1 MKKLITKN
9 NLIRL
14 IYIFCFY
21 MFCWIDQICGSRNG
35 RIQMV
40 AVNSIGFFV
49 AIIIFSNFKLK
60 DFLKWEYLVW
70 LIICLIGT
78 PIQIRWGMSNY
89 NYPGQWTTAILEG
102 AVYGFII
109 IRLVKYYYGEK
120 HKIYEHFDK
129 WALIMIGAIFV
140 LMVISR
146 NESIWYVYYFMVFG
160 SLMLTPMTA
169 ERHEIL
175 SDSMSTGVIFGYI
188 MIQGHAFVFRP
199 YDIVRYNGFYTN
211 PNINSLL
218 YVAGFVAIL
227 CKIYKLKSKNSKLVW
242 RLLMYAFAGLTV
254 GFAVY
259 TGCRTALLTI
269 AVVYFAFMIKY
280 VSMIPK
286 KKINRIMALSVLMV
300 AMIVAMIYPAYC
312 AIRYIPPVFHH
323 PVWLDGDTYSEERV
337 HSWDEWDS
345 EKYVSFDD
353 AIEESGIR
361 VFKTFVHAETIEK
374 MNEESGSS
382 SDNPL
387 FSIDDEKEKVNMT
400 SVRIY
405 IYKWYVE
412 SLNLWGHEK
421 DDGVWITY
429 CNHHPHAHNVFLQI
443 GYDFGIPMI
452 GMVVVFLILYVV
464 HSIKTKKDK
473 INVLFCLAFFLFGS
487 IELSW
492 GRGQLLYTLLFWAI
506 KDNFDE
512 ISAIKNKVM

>member
-1 MKKLITKN
+1 
-9 NLIRL
+9 
-14 IYIFCFY
+14 

-140 LMVISR
+140 SMVISR

-175 SDSMSTGVIFGYI
+175 SDSMSTGVILGYI

-227 CKIYKLKSKNSKLVW
+227 CKIYKLKAKNSKLIW

-259 TGCRTALLTI
+259 TGCRTALLTM
-269 AVVYFAFMIKY
+269 AVVYFVFMIKY
-280 VSMIPK
+280 VGMIPK

-323 PVWLDGDTYSEERV
+323 PVWLDGDSYSEERV
-337 HSWDEWDS
+337 HSWDEWNS
-345 EKYVSFDD
+345 EKYISF
-353 AIEESGIR
+353 EESIETVGIHIESLIA
-361 VFKTFVHAETIEK
+361 KAQEPDGLAEEP
-374 MNEESGSS
+374 GSS
-382 SDNPL
+382 VENPL
-387 FSIDDEKEKVNMT
+387 YAYDEYNTFKITEK
-400 SVRIY
+400 RYY
-405 IYKWYVE
+405 IYKWYLGH
-412 SLNLWGHEK
+412 LNILGHK
-421 DDGVWITY
+421 TNSGVWLHKFYHIE
-429 CNHHPHAHNVFLQI
+429 HAHDMYLQMAYDYGI
-443 GYDFGIPMI
+443 LLLVLLVGVVGYFFAKSIKI
-452 GMVVVFLILYVV
+452 HSAYEVLFIIAFLI
-464 HSIKTKKDK
+464 
-473 INVLFCLAFFLFGS
+473 FGS
-487 IELSW
+487 FEVTW
-492 GRGQLLYTLLFWAI
+492 NRGQILYTVALFSVLSV
-506 KDNFDE
+506 F
-512 ISAIKNKVM
+512 KNKAGNNMTIAEK